1 MSSIRYS
8 ASNMRWNSYKAII
21 FDMDGVIV
29 DSMPY
34 HFIAWYE
41 ALRPWGGIRV
51 TCFDVFAKEGERWDR
66 TLKHFLKQKKIRPTR
81 TVMRKIFSRR
91 QEIFKKSFKRFIF
104 HGAPELLRCL
114 KKKGYR
120 LALVS
125 GTPLDEIDRILPK
138 RLRALF
144 HAIVSGD
151 SVRQGKPHPEPYLKA
166 ARVLGVKPSTC
177 VVIENAP
184 YGITSAKRAGMHC
197 IAVTTSLPASYLQ
210 EADAVIDSLR
220 EIPAF
225 INKSCRI

>member
-1 MSSIRYS
+1 MDIHRRTKSSQTFT
-8 ASNMRWNSYKAII
+8 AVI

-41 ALRPWGGIRV
+41 ALRPLGIRV
-51 TCFDVFAKEGERWDR
+51 TCFDVFAKEGERWDKS
-66 TLKHFLKQKKIRPTR
+66 LKYFLGQKRIKPTK

-104 HGAPELLRCL
+104 HGASELLRCL
-114 KKKGYR
+114 KKKGYC

-125 GTPLDEIDRILPK
+125 GTPLDEINRILPL
-138 RLRALF
+138 RLKALF
-144 HAIVSGD
+144 HAVVSGD

-166 ARVLGVKPSTC
+166 ARLLGVEPPSC
-177 VVIENAP
+177 AVIENAP
-184 YGITSAKRAGMHC
+184 YGIASAKSAGMFC
-197 IAVTTSLPASYLQ
+197 IAVATSLPSSYLKG
-210 EADAVIDSLR
+210 ADAIVQSLE

-225 INKSCRI
+225 IDRACRI